1 MNTTNTQPT
10 PSLPTDYASL
20 RQAGIDLLQSW
31 VGDAWTDFNEHD
43 PGITLLENLCYALT
57 DLAYRSGYSLPDLL
71 SSGNDDP
78 YASLYTPGKILTTEP
93 VTLLDLRKLVVDVR
107 GVGNAWFEK
116 VEIFTPPAYYH
127 AKALPYLK
135 NDLSEQF
142 ILTGSSQA
150 DKPLNINGLYRVW
163 VEKNESLDV
172 DSGEIV
178 REVAKRL
185 HAHRPLSMDFDSV
198 QVMDTQE
205 IRVKATIE
213 IGTEGDA
220 NDIYVAILQRLADY
234 IAPKLQ
240 FYPWARQWAAGQRS
254 DQIFDGP
261 NLNQGFIDSQELFQL
276 QRKTALRVAD
286 FIREIMAVEGVV
298 MVKYIGLS
306 LDGVV
311 WKNWSL
317 DLDNTQS
324 TSLDYVNSILKLER
338 KQLPVSLDPTNQSRY
353 VQARKG
359 LEYQTASLAEL
370 DVITA
375 PGRNRQVEHY
385 YSVQH
390 QLPLNYGVGAFG
402 LPPQAD
408 AKRRAQARQL
418 KAYLLLCEQLLA
430 NEFGQLAHVGNL
442 LGFANNDP
450 STYFAVPITD
460 DSLNL
465 DALWQDGNNLA
476 QRLTQIVENP
486 NAARD
491 DQTSPV
497 DWQRRN
503 RLLDHLLARF
513 AEQYQDYAQ
522 FEPTPPD
529 AATTPARLAAIKRAW
544 LQSYPELSR
553 GRGTGSV
560 ITQAIDPKEPNP
572 LLKSSNLAGLLK
584 NLVIK
589 LGVFDTT
596 EADSN
601 AYPSLSLNPQEWPI
615 YLVEHALL
623 RPIDADTAQQTWPL
637 MAEARSADPYSLQ
650 ISLVFPSDQ
659 PPFNDKNYRRFVEK
673 TVSEECPAHLSVYQ
687 VWLDA
692 ADMGNFQSAYK
703 DWQNFLSQYRQLSND
718 LGPHPDPTA
727 TNYHAISFQLRDVR
741 DRLIDLLGIGQTYPL
756 ADVAFDG
763 QWDKSSYTIAL
774 PFCTMSATVNL
785 TLSQKGVAYELCNQ
799 DGKPL
804 PIQGTGNGG
813 DLTLNTPSITNDTTY
828 TLRASKPT
836 GKSVM
841 LNQSLKVSLWSVTV
855 TCIGYN
861 SPLPYGGS
869 ISIKIED
876 SQPNVYYQLIDANG
890 NTLSTR
896 NPILGNQSSMTLT
909 TGPLYEN
916 QTIHIQASID
926 KGDAPPL
933 NVILQQSFLVNVQP
947 NLNLG
952 VTAHIDNLG
961 NFLVDIANSQASVTY
976 TLRTRE
982 SCFQDTSSCKFSNKI
997 AYPLSTNLDKANFY
1011 QIDNKTGN
1019 DGELILNGFQNIN
1032 YSTFLVQASKTY
1044 TTSDGKSNTIEY
1056 YLNQAVAINSWI

>member
-57 DLAYRSGYSLPDLL
+57 DLVYRSGYSMPDLL
-71 SSGNDDP
+71 SNGDGEP
-78 YASLYTPGKILTTEP
+78 YASLYTPGKILTTQP

-116 VEIFTPPAYYH
+116 VENFTPPAYYH
-127 AKALPYLK
+127 AKTLPYLK

-142 ILTGSSQA
+142 ILTGSSQT

-178 REVAKRL
+178 RDVAKRL

-205 IRVKATIE
+205 IQVKATIE

-240 FYPWARQWAAGQRS
+240 FYPWAGQLAAGQRS

-276 QRKTALRVAD
+276 QRKTTLRVAD

-324 TSLDYVNSILKLER
+324 TSLDYMNSILKLER
-338 KQLPVSLDPTNQSRY
+338 KQFPVSLDPTNQSRY

-375 PGRNRQVEHY
+375 PGRNRQVERY

-408 AKRRAQARQL
+408 AKRRAQAKQL
-418 KAYLLLCEQLLA
+418 KAYLLLFEQLLA
-430 NEFGQLAHVGNL
+430 NEFGQVGHLGNL
-442 LGFANNDP
+442 LGFVSDDP
-450 STYFAVPITD
+450 STYFSVPIDD
-460 DSLNL
+460 DSLGL
-465 DALWQDGNNLA
+465 DALWQDGGNLP

-486 NAARD
+486 ATAKD
-491 DQTSPV
+491 DQTPQV

-513 AEQYQDYAQ
+513 AGQYQDYAQ

-553 GRGTGSV
+553 GRGTGSD
-560 ITQAIDPKEPNP
+560 ITQPSDANEPAP
-572 LLKSSNLAGLLK
+572 LLKSSNIAGLLK

-589 LGVFDTT
+589 LGVFATT
-596 EADSN
+596 DVEPNASPAVSVHSPLPSPGN
-601 AYPSLSLNPQEWPI
+601 AVILTAIPAGETPALPGGERLHPAYPFLSLNSQEWPI

-623 RPIDADTAQQTWPL
+623 RPIDADMAQSPCPL
-637 MAEARSADPYSLQ
+637 MANARSADPYSLQ
-650 ISLVFPSDQ
+650 ISLVLPIDQ
-659 PPFNDKNYRRFVEK
+659 PPFNDTNYRRFVEK
-673 TVSEECPAHLSVYQ
+673 TVSEECPAHLSVYL
-687 VWLDA
+687 VWLDGD
-692 ADMGNFQSAYK
+692 DMDNFPIAYK
-703 DWQNFLSQYRQLSND
+703 AWQKSLSQYRKLSND

-727 TNYHAISFQLRDVR
+727 KNYHAICFQLRDAR
-741 DRLIDLLGIGQTYPL
+741 DRLINLLGIGQTYPL
-756 ADVAFDG
+756 ADVAFAVEG
-763 QWDKSSYTIAL
+763 QW
-774 PFCTMSATVNL
+774 N
-785 TLSQKGVAYELCNQ
+785 
-799 DGKPL
+799 
-804 PIQGTGNGG
+804 
-813 DLTLNTPSITNDTTY
+813 
-828 TLRASKPT
+828 
-836 GKSVM
+836 
-841 LNQSLKVSLWSVTV
+841 VSN
-855 TCIGYN
+855 N
-861 SPLPYGGS
+861 SPLIYGDS
-869 ISIKIED
+869 ISIKID
-876 SQPNVYYQLIDANG
+876 YPQSGVYYQLVDANG
-890 NTLSTR
+890 NTLSTG
-896 NPILGNQSSMTLT
+896 NPIFGNQSSMTLT

-933 NVILQQSFLVNVQP
+933 TVILQQSFLIIVQP

-952 VTAHIDNLG
+952 VTATHDSSYNV
-961 NFLVDIANSQASVTY
+961 FVAIANSQASVTY
-976 TLRTRE
+976 SLWSRNLWGMDLGKY
-982 SCFQDTSSCKFSNKI
+982 SFSSGI
-997 AYPLSTNLDKANFY
+997 AYPFSADLDKAQFQ
-1011 QIDNKTGN
+1011 QIDNKPGN
-1019 DGELILNGFQNIN
+1019 GGELILNGLYNPAQ
-1032 YSTFLVQASKTY
+1032 TFLVKASKTY
-1044 TTSDGKSNTIEY
+1044 QTSDTKSNTIEY
-1056 YLNQAVAINSWI
+1056 YLNQAVEIDSNSV

>member
-57 DLAYRSGYSLPDLL
+57 DLVYRSGYSMPDLL
-71 SSGNDDP
+71 SNGDGEP
-78 YASLYTPGKILTTEP
+78 YASLYTPGKILTTQP

-116 VEIFTPPAYYH
+116 IENFTPPAYYH
-127 AKALPYLK
+127 AKTLPYLK

-198 QVMDTQE
+198 QVMDTQG
-205 IRVKATIE
+205 IQVKATIE

-234 IAPKLQ
+234 IAPKIQ

-324 TSLDYVNSILKLER
+324 TSLDYMNSILKLER

-375 PGRNRQVEHY
+375 PGRNRQVERY

-418 KAYLLLCEQLLA
+418 KAYLLLFEQLLA
-430 NEFGQLAHVGNL
+430 NEFGQVGHLGNL
-442 LGFANNDP
+442 LGFASDDP
-450 STYFAVPITD
+450 STYFSVPIDD
-460 DSLNL
+460 DSLGL
-465 DALWQDGNNLA
+465 DALWQDGNNLP

-513 AEQYQDYAQ
+513 AGQYQDYA
-522 FEPTPPD
+522 
-529 AATTPARLAAIKRAW
+529 
-544 LQSYPELSR
+544 
-553 GRGTGSV
+553 
-560 ITQAIDPKEPNP
+560 
-572 LLKSSNLAGLLK
+572 
-584 NLVIK
+584 
-589 LGVFDTT
+589 
-596 EADSN
+596 
-601 AYPSLSLNPQEWPI
+601 
-615 YLVEHALL
+615 
-623 RPIDADTAQQTWPL
+623 
-637 MAEARSADPYSLQ
+637 
-650 ISLVFPSDQ
+650 
-659 PPFNDKNYRRFVEK
+659 
-673 TVSEECPAHLSVYQ
+673 
-687 VWLDA
+687 
-692 ADMGNFQSAYK
+692 
-703 DWQNFLSQYRQLSND
+703 
-718 LGPHPDPTA
+718 
-727 TNYHAISFQLRDVR
+727 
-741 DRLIDLLGIGQTYPL
+741 
-756 ADVAFDG
+756 
-763 QWDKSSYTIAL
+763 
-774 PFCTMSATVNL
+774 
-785 TLSQKGVAYELCNQ
+785 
-799 DGKPL
+799 
-804 PIQGTGNGG
+804 
-813 DLTLNTPSITNDTTY
+813 
-828 TLRASKPT
+828 
-836 GKSVM
+836 
-841 LNQSLKVSLWSVTV
+841 
-855 TCIGYN
+855 
-861 SPLPYGGS
+861 
-869 ISIKIED
+869 
-876 SQPNVYYQLIDANG
+876 
-890 NTLSTR
+890 
-896 NPILGNQSSMTLT
+896 
-909 TGPLYEN
+909 
-916 QTIHIQASID
+916 
-926 KGDAPPL
+926 
-933 NVILQQSFLVNVQP
+933 
-947 NLNLG
+947 
-952 VTAHIDNLG
+952 
-961 NFLVDIANSQASVTY
+961 
-976 TLRTRE
+976 
-982 SCFQDTSSCKFSNKI
+982 
-997 AYPLSTNLDKANFY
+997 
-1011 QIDNKTGN
+1011 
-1019 DGELILNGFQNIN
+1019 
-1032 YSTFLVQASKTY
+1032 
-1044 TTSDGKSNTIEY
+1044 
-1056 YLNQAVAINSWI
+1056 